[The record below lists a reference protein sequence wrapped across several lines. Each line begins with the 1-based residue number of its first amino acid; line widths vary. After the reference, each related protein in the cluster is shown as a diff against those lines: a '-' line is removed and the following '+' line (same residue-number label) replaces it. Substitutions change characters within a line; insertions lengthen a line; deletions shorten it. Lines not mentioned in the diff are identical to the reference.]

1 MKKKDILIIALALG
15 GAGLLYAVSQI
26 SGGAEATTVVVTVDG
41 QEVLRRPLALEDSYE
56 IRQDDGSLNV
66 IAVEDGA
73 VVLAEDVLPLIGGAQ
88 HFAALFEQRPAA
100 AYVVVVAVRE
110 QGVPRSQPPLAA
122 LLQNAGLGGVDDDA
136 GAFVGGEDVAVC
148 GKADRKDFIDLHGI
162 NKDIYY
168 LCPFL
173 SAQVLRQICS
183 TALNMTKRDT

>member
-1 MKKKDILIIALALG
+1 MKQHNFRRIL
-15 GAGLLYAVSQI
+15 
-26 SGGAEATTVVVTVDG
+26 
-41 QEVLRRPLALEDSYE
+41 PLALVCTAVSGFTFTGFESGRKAGPVTGCRSACLIDADSGECVY
-56 IRQDDGSLNV
+56 SLNEHARMPIASV
-66 IAVEDGA
+66 CKVMTLTLCLDAVEDGA

-148 GKADRKDFIDLHGI
+148 GKADGIDLIDFHDAI
-162 NKDIYY
+162 
-168 LCPFL
+168 
-173 SAQVLRQICS
+173 
-183 TALNMTKRDT
+183 LNIWTNCATRASIDFYC